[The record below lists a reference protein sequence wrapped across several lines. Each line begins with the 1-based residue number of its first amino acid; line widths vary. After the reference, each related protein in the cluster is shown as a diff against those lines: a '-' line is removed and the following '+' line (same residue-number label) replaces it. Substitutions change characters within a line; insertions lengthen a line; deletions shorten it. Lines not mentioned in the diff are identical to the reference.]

1 MSVGHG
7 PRCSPGRCGGDPDGG
22 VGGAW
27 GGGGGGG
34 EYCGGVGGGDACRAE
49 EASCEEA
56 VDEGCPVDDCPGDDC
71 PDVEEPYAEDA
82 MLLAAPITS
91 LATDFPAAATPES
104 TPIALLRSPMVS
116 AIVLAETRPALR
128 LSSTP
133 SVKRWKRLGVCAVLS
148 AYFDSRNST

>member
-1 MSVGHG
+1 VSVGHV
-7 PRCSPGRCGGDPDGG
+7 PRCSPGRWGGEPD
-22 VGGAW
+22 

-34 EYCGGVGGGDACRAE
+34 EYCGGCGGGDACLADD
-49 EASCEEA
+49 ASCEEGA
-56 VDEGCPVDDCPGDDC
+56 DEDCAGDDC
-71 PDVEEPYAEDA
+71 ADDDWPVDEDPYADDA
-82 MLLAAPITS
+82 MLLAAPMTS

-133 SVKRWKRLGVCAVLS
+133 SVKRWKRFGTCAVFS